1 MIYRAFFQAFCLA
14 ALLAAGVAHAQYRWI
29 DKDGSVKY
37 TDAPPPSWAKDVRKS
52 AAPAAKPEAAAPPLP
67 YELAEIQKNFPVT
80 LYTAPLCKEACTVA
94 RGVLNKR
101 GIPFTEVSVYTQ
113 ETVDKIKE
121 LTNSDQVPVLVV
133 GRSVLSGYDSVKFD
147 ALLDSGGYPA
157 AGVYPARSQAAPPMP
172 EGFEAPPPAEPAS
185 TADTS
190 PKGPYDTSGL
200 QGPPPKPGQYDPSGL
215 TGPPPKPGQYGV
227 PAESK

>member
-1 MIYRAFFQAFCLA
+1 MIYRAFFQAFFLA

-37 TDAPPPSWAKDVRKS
+37 TDAPPPAWAKDVRKS
-52 AAPAAKPEAAAPPLP
+52 AAPAANPEPAAPPLP
-67 YELAEIQKNFPVT
+67 FELAEIQKNFPVT

-94 RGVLNKR
+94 RSVLNKR
-101 GIPFTEVSVYTQ
+101 GIPFTEISVYTQ

-133 GRSVLSGYDSVKFD
+133 GRSVVSGYDSVKFD

-157 AGVYPARSQAAPPMP
+157 AGVFPARSQAAPPMP
-172 EGFEAPPPAEPAS
+172 EGFEAPPPAEPAI
-185 TADTS
+185 TVDTS